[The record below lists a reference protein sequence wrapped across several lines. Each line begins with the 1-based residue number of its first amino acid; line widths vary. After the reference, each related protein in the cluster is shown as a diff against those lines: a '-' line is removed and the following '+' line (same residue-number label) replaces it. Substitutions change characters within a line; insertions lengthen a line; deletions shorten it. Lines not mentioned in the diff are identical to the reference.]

1 MNAAGECREPNDSDR
16 MDDSKRCSDGDDVS
30 SLLALAEELGLDAV
44 GVASAEP
51 FAEARAEL
59 EARRS
64 RGLASTMQFTYRNPA
79 RSCDPS
85 ATLAGAKSLIVG
97 ALRYEGGE
105 GSGSGGRTG
114 SRNGG
119 GTGSGGGVTGET
131 ASGTGGETA
140 GEAERE
146 IAKEKMFA
154 KVAAY
159 AQRDYHADLRSALEE
174 IAKRLRD
181 DGHEARVVADDNA
194 LMDREAA
201 RRAGLGWYGK
211 NTCLL
216 IPRKGSRFVLGSV
229 ITTAVFAPS
238 EPVERTCGT
247 CSLCQQACP
256 TGALDVAGQLDA
268 RRCLAWLLQAEGIFP
283 REHRAALG
291 NRFYGCDDCQDVCPI
306 NSRQSALHSIRS
318 TNSKQS
324 ADETSHANEM
334 GEEIRL
340 LRTNSKQS
348 ADETSPEQLSKQLG
362 DEDLEFQSDSAIDI
376 LAASDEE
383 LMDRYGRFYIP
394 RRQPRY
400 LRRNALL
407 VLANTTSAGGE
418 PSTEWALRDYIGHE
432 DPMLRAHGVWAAQ
445 RLGRFDLAE
454 NAHCDPD
461 ARVREEARRPV
472 LLNSRSPGLLA
483 DRNAEPLANHH
494 PEPLANRNAEPP
506 GNHHPEPLAE
516 MPA

>member
-1 MNAAGECREPNDSDR
+1 MNEANSDYL
-16 MDDSKRCSDGDDVS
+16 S
-30 SLLALAEELGLDAV
+30 SLLALADEVGLDAV

-51 FAEARAEL
+51 FDEAKAEL

-64 RGLASTMQFTYRNPA
+64 RGLASSMQFTYRNPA

-85 ATLAGAKSLIVG
+85 AALTGAKSLIVG
-97 ALRYEGGE
+97 ALKYEGEGGVVREAANEACGAE
-105 GSGSGGRTG
+105 GSTAASTPRQVAA
-114 SRNGG
+114 R
-119 GTGSGGGVTGET
+119 ET
-131 ASGTGGETA
+131 ASEACGETA
-140 GEAERE
+140 GEAARQ
-146 IAKEKMFA
+146 KSTGEKMLA

-159 AQRDYHADLRSALEE
+159 AQRDYYADLRSALEE

-229 ITTAVFAPS
+229 ITTAVLAPS
-238 EPVERTCGT
+238 KPIDRTCGT

-256 TGALDVAGQLDA
+256 TGALDTAGQLDA

-283 REHRAALG
+283 REYRAALG

-306 NSRQSALHSIRS
+306 NSLGEQSEGNQRATAHLFLDSDRELAR
-318 TNSKQS
+318 K
-324 ADETSHANEM
+324 
-334 GEEIRL
+334 RL
-340 LRTNSKQS
+340 DF
-348 ADETSPEQLSKQLG
+348 APV
-362 DEDLEFQSDSAIDI
+362 LEV
-376 LAASDEE
+376 LKLTDEE
-383 LMDRYGRFYIP
+383 LMDRYGRFYIA

-407 VLANTTSAGGE
+407 VLANVSPLEACSHLGTSYRGGGADSGTNGFE
-418 PSTEWALRDYIGHE
+418 KVNAVSEQVNAALKEAVEHE

-454 NAHCDPD
+454 SAHCDPD

-472 LLNSRSPGLLA
+472 
-483 DRNAEPLANHH
+483 PL
-494 PEPLANRNAEPP
+494 
-506 GNHHPEPLAE
+506 GE

>member
-1 MNAAGECREPNDSDR
+1 MNDAKRYWDGDSDS
-16 MDDSKRCSDGDDVS
+16 DSGSDPHSDLGSDYLS
-30 SLLALAEELGLDAV
+30 SLLALAEEVGLDAV

-51 FAEARAEL
+51 FDDAREEL

-64 RGLASTMQFTYRNPA
+64 RGLASSMQFTYRNPA

-85 ATLAGAKSLIVG
+85 AALTGAKSLIVG
-97 ALRYEGGE
+97 ALRYEGDGGTVSGSCGKTGRRVAREAASGTSRVE
-105 GSGSGGRTG
+105 GSTAASTPWL
-114 SRNGG
+114 
-119 GTGSGGGVTGET
+119 ET
-131 ASGTGGETA
+131 ASGACEGSAREAAEEARGE
-140 GEAERE
+140 
-146 IAKEKMFA
+146 MMLA

-159 AQRDYHADLRSALEE
+159 AQRDYYADLRSALEE

-181 DGHEARVVADDNA
+181 DGHEALVVADDNA

-229 ITTAVFAPS
+229 ITTAEFAPS
-238 EPVERTCGT
+238 KPIDRTCGT

-256 TGALDVAGQLDA
+256 TGALDTAGQLDA

-283 REHRAALG
+283 REYRAALG

-306 NSRQSALHSIRS
+306 NSLEERLGENRRATAHLFL
-318 TNSKQS
+318 NSDRELARKRHAVPRLPRATQ
-324 ADETSHANEM
+324 ETSCGTVQENLDCAPV
-334 GEEIRL
+334 L
-340 LRTNSKQS
+340 DVLKLT
-348 ADETSPEQLSKQLG
+348 
-362 DEDLEFQSDSAIDI
+362 
-376 LAASDEE
+376 DEE
-383 LMDRYGRFYIP
+383 LMDRYGSFYIA

-407 VLANTTSAGGE
+407 VLANAAPLEASLHFGTSDRGGGE
-418 PSTEWALRDYIGHE
+418 DGGANGFEEVNAVSGQVNAALKEAVEHE

-454 NAHCDPD
+454 SANCDPD

-472 LLNSRSPGLLA
+472 
-483 DRNAEPLANHH
+483 
-494 PEPLANRNAEPP
+494 
-506 GNHHPEPLAE
+506 PLAE

>member
-1 MNAAGECREPNDSDR
+1 M
-16 MDDSKRCSDGDDVS
+16 
-30 SLLALAEELGLDAV
+30 DAV

-51 FAEARAEL
+51 FDEAREEL

-64 RGLASTMQFTYRNPA
+64 RGLASSMQFTYRNPA

-85 ATLAGAKSLIVG
+85 AALTGAKSLIVG
-97 ALRYEGGE
+97 ALRYEE
-105 GSGSGGRTG
+105 D
-114 SRNGG
+114 G
-119 GTGSGGGVTGET
+119 GTGSGGETGRGVAGET
-131 ASGTGGETA
+131 ANGACGAEGSTAASTPRQVAARETA
-140 GEAERE
+140 SEACGE
-146 IAKEKMFA
+146 IAGEKMFA

-159 AQRDYHADLRSALEE
+159 AQRDYYADLRSALEE

-229 ITTAVFAPS
+229 ITTAEFAPS
-238 EPVERTCGT
+238 KPIDRTCGT
-247 CSLCQQACP
+247 CSLCQKACP

-283 REHRAALG
+283 REYRAALG
-291 NRFYGCDDCQDVCPI
+291 NRFYGCDDCQDVCPV
-306 NSRQSALHSIRS
+306 NSPSERSAKDRRATAHLFLDSDKELARKRCAVPRLPGA
-318 TNSKQS
+318 TQ
-324 ADETSHANEM
+324 ETSCGTVQE
-334 GEEIRL
+334 RL
-340 LRTNSKQS
+340 
-348 ADETSPEQLSKQLG
+348 
-362 DEDLEFQSDSAIDI
+362 DSTPVLDV
-376 LAASDEE
+376 LKLTDEE

-407 VLANTTSAGGE
+407 VLANVAPLEASSHLETADRGGGADGGANGFDE
-418 PSTEWALRDYIGHE
+418 VNAVANEVDAALKEAVGHE

-454 NAHCDPD
+454 SADCDPD

-472 LLNSRSPGLLA
+472 
-483 DRNAEPLANHH
+483 
-494 PEPLANRNAEPP
+494 
-506 GNHHPEPLAE
+506 PLAE

>member
-1 MNAAGECREPNDSDR
+1 MNHTN
-16 MDDSKRCSDGDDVS
+16 RCSDGDDVS
-30 SLLALAEELGLDAV
+30 PLLALAEELGLDAM

-64 RGLASTMQFTYRNPA
+64 RGLASGMQFTYRNPA

-85 ATLAGAKSLIVG
+85 ATLAGARSLIVG
-97 ALRYEGGE
+97 ALRYEGG
-105 GSGSGGRTG
+105 GFDR
-114 SRNGG
+114 
-119 GTGSGGGVTGET
+119 
-131 ASGTGGETA
+131 
-140 GEAERE
+140 
-146 IAKEKMFA
+146 EKMSA

-159 AQRDYHADLRSALEE
+159 AQRDYYADLRNALGE
-174 IAKRLRD
+174 IAKRLQSE
-181 DGHEARVVADDNA
+181 GHEARVVADDNA

-238 EPVERTCGT
+238 EPIERTCGP

-306 NSRQSALHSIRS
+306 NLRQSTVNFMRS
-318 TNSKQS
+318 TDSKQS
-324 ADETSHANEM
+324 YNSKKSAEETFPHARA
-334 GEEIRL
+334 IRRSAVAL
-340 LRTNSKQS
+340 QNFKQS
-348 ADETSPEQLSKQLG
+348 AEKTSQEQLSKQLKAG
-362 DEDLEFQSDSAIDI
+362 DPEFQADSATDI
-376 LAASDEE
+376 LAATDKE

-394 RRQPRY
+394 RREPRY

-407 VLANTTSAGGE
+407 VLANTASGDDE
-418 PSTEWALRDYIGHE
+418 PSTESALLDYIEHD

-454 NAHCDPD
+454 NAHSDPD

-472 LLNSRSPGLLA
+472 LLKDCRPG
-483 DRNAEPLANHH
+483 PS
-494 PEPLANRNAEPP
+494 
-506 GNHHPEPLAE
+506 AE